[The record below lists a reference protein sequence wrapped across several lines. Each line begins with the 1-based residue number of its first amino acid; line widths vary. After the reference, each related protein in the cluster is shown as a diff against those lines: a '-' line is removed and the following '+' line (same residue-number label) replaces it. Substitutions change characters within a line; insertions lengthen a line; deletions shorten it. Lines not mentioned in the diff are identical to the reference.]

1 MKKGLSYLGHL
12 SHKRNQFHEIFFLT
26 IFLQLEAFQ
35 KQNYF
40 QTGRGFGNFSV
51 DFLKCLFAAKEF
63 FTVKLVLD
71 RGIILTFSEFFC
83 ILFSNV
89 VRDLSNL
96 GVAPL
101 LFNY

>member
-12 SHKRNQFHEIFFLT
+12 SHKRNQFHEFFAY
-26 IFLQLEAFQ
+26 LQLEAFQ
-35 KQNYF
+35 KQNHF

-71 RGIILTFSEFFC
+71 RGISLTFSEFFC
-83 ILFSNV
+83 ILFSYV
-89 VRDLSNL
+89 ERDLSNL
-96 GVAPL
+96 GAAPL

>member
-1 MKKGLSYLGHL
+1 MKKGLSYLGVTFL
-12 SHKRNQFHEIFFLT
+12 TTKSISRFFFLT
-26 IFLQLEAFQ
+26 IFLHLEAFQ

-51 DFLKCLFAAKEF
+51 DFLNCLFAAKEF

-96 GVAPL
+96 GAVPL
-101 LFNY
+101 LLNY